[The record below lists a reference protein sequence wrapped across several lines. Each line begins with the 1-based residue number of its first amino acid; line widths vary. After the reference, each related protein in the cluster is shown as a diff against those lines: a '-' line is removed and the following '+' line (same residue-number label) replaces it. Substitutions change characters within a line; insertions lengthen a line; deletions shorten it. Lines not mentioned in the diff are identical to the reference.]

1 MNWRHFFES
10 YRLIPIAGDNDL
22 LFQVGATVGGRP
34 IGREQ
39 FDQTIADVEKG
50 LMLDPSD
57 HLLDL
62 ACGNGVITH
71 RLASEVKSVVGV
83 DFSQPYIDNARRYKS
98 LPNVEYICGDVCD
111 LRTTLAP
118 VQKRFSK
125 VLMHSAL
132 AYFSLDQ
139 FAALLVDLD
148 AHLTQDARIY
158 IAAVPDSG
166 KRWRFYNTWRRAAV
180 YVWNSLRGKESGIG
194 KWWRKKELIRS
205 MQTAWL

>member
-1 MNWRHFFES
+1 
-10 YRLIPIAGDNDL
+10 
-22 LFQVGATVGGRP
+22 
-34 IGREQ
+34 
-39 FDQTIADVEKG
+39 
-50 LMLDPSD
+50 MLDPSD

-194 KWWRKKELIRS
+194 KWWRKKELIGACKRLGFECAFLEPHPTLHVSHYRFDMLITRS
-205 MQTAWL
+205 ANALRHLQRDPAKPAANPICTS